1 MDTTLQLSAIAQ
13 RPEYEERLREGEE
26 LLTKI
31 DRQMAYHL
39 QETIACMK
47 KSKRIMVP
55 DDQINTAKL

>member
-31 DRQMAYHL
+31 DRQMAGHL
-39 QETIACMK
+39 RHTIASEK
-47 KSKRIMVP
+47 DK
-55 DDQINTAKL
+55 QENGT